1 MSDPTDYKAEFFKLR
16 KEMDRLADW
25 ITRAELDAEKM
36 IRPHLTTGGV
46 FGITPDHKFKPE
58 SGVPF
63 ALVEQITQAILSAQK
78 SARNTER

>member
-1 MSDPTDYKAEFFKLR
+1 MDPTDYKAEFFKLR

-36 IRPHLTTGGV
+36 VRPHLTTGGV

-63 ALVEQITQAILSAQK
+63 ALVEQITQALLRAQK
-78 SARNTER
+78 TDATSQR